1 MNSIKIK
8 IILHKIL
15 LFILFFALI
24 SLVIEIAFFNKN
36 YFYNKINSSN
46 GQLSFDYYWV
56 RHLAV
61 FLILDL
67 AFLIQRK
74 KINLKNLKPY
84 LAVFFMFIN
93 IIPGIAFL
101 SKYFFLFLSFILFL
115 YIKSDLNFWKYRHL
129 LYKNLYIIVFFIVLF
144 ILFYPL
150 LFKEGYVYDPLLS
163 FTKLPGYRL
172 SHVSSILR
180 KRETAGGA
188 SDLFDAF
195 LPQWEYTYQAVRAG
209 YFPLWRFN
217 KGLGEPHHSNY
228 HPEELISFIVE
239 PSQALTLRVLLKLF
253 LSMMGMFFLL
263 QALKIH
269 NLLSIIG
276 GLGYSLSGFIIGWL
290 HGPQSSVCY
299 HIPFLFLFMIKYLRL
314 KETKFLFYFA
324 LWSILTIYVGFIA
337 IAGYAFYG
345 VGLFLIL
352 FYLFDKQ
359 KLSIKIKELFKISL
373 YWILGI
379 ITMSFNFIPLYY
391 AFFVNKNIDITYR
404 RIGHIPFLAPK
415 YFKNIL
421 FPFYCGWKITPEIR
435 PYVSSILLLF
445 LAAGFIL
452 FVPKL
457 IKFEPEVI
465 DREKYYISFLLLL
478 IPFMMAMFGLF
489 PFYQLSCKFPVL
501 KSSPLH
507 RLQSMTS
514 FILVILGIKGI
525 DMFIQS
531 YHRFLKVYKRRKWL
545 FLTATGS
552 LWLICV
558 LVAASSILSEGN
570 EKYSTIYPVFLFSSF
585 VILAF
590 QISIFLRKK
599 YIFFLLSL
607 LILVSGDVIIQNR
620 RYLPVNKEEYFIT
633 KLKVPLIDFVKRN
646 SENYD
651 GVLVF
656 DSNYNINGTLGN
668 YDLREK
674 IVHKFYE
681 IDHKK
686 LIIDTFSAKSFKSP
700 TAPALESR
708 FTDFN
713 SSFIQ
718 LLGVKFLIFRYN
730 FEGHNLPSYF
740 RSVYNNLDG
749 KVYEN
754 ILYKKRKGIFFGRPK
769 YFDTNKKDEVIKD
782 IKSMDYSR
790 YVYIERRKKID
801 LNCLNYKDNMS
812 CDIDIIK
819 YTPNEVVYKYKA
831 NSDGLLTFPEAYDKS
846 WSVTVNRKK
855 TKVLRTNLI
864 FRGVA
869 IRKGK
874 GLIVFKYHI
883 PKNFK
888 IFVLIGLIALICLII
903 LYNSS
908 VQRSK
913 NSIYS

>member
-8 IILHKIL
+8 IILYKIL

-46 GQLSFDYYWV
+46 GQPSFDYYWV

-74 KINLKNLKPY
+74 KINLRNLKPY
-84 LAVFFMFIN
+84 SAVFLMFIN

-101 SKYFFLFLSFILFL
+101 SKYLFLFLSFILFL
-115 YIKSDLNFWKYRHL
+115 YIKSNFNFWEYKHL

-144 ILFYPL
+144 ILFFPL
-150 LFKEGYVYDPLLS
+150 LFKEGYVYNPLLL

-172 SHVSSILR
+172 SNVSHISGL
-180 KRETAGGA
+180 RETAGGA

-195 LPQWEYTYQAVRAG
+195 LPQWEYTYRTLREG
-209 YFPLWRFN
+209 NFPLWRFN
-217 KGLGEPHHSNY
+217 KGLGEPHHRNY
-228 HPEELISFIVE
+228 HPEELISFIID

-253 LSMMGMFFLL
+253 LSMVGMFFLL
-263 QALKIH
+263 RALKIH
-269 NLLSIIG
+269 NMLSIIG
-276 GLGYSLSGFIIGWL
+276 GIAYSLSGFIVGWL

-299 HIPFLFLFMIKYLRL
+299 HIPFLFFFMIKYLRS

-324 LWSILTIYVGFIA
+324 LWSSLTIYAGFIA
-337 IAGYAFYG
+337 IAGYSFYG

-352 FYLFDKQ
+352 FYLFDKHRLFQ
-359 KLSIKIKELFKISL
+359 KIKELFKISL
-373 YWILGI
+373 YWMLGI
-379 ITMSFNFIPLYY
+379 ITVSFHFIPLYY
-391 AFFVNKNIDITYR
+391 TFFISKNIDITYR
-404 RIGHIPFLAPK
+404 KIGQVSFLSPK
-415 YFKNIL
+415 YFINIF
-421 FPFYCGWKITPEIR
+421 FPFYYGWKITPEIR

-445 LAAGFIL
+445 LIL
-452 FVPKL
+452 GVVFLILKL
-457 IKFEPEVI
+457 MKFERKFI
-465 DREKYYISFLLLL
+465 DKEKYYILFLLLL
-478 IPFMMAMFGLF
+478 IPFMMAMFGIF
-489 PFYQLSCKFPVL
+489 PFYQLSCNLPIL
-501 KSSPLH
+501 NSSPLH
-507 RLQSMTS
+507 RLQSMTC
-514 FILVILGIKGI
+514 FILIILGVKGGEL
-525 DMFIQS
+525 FIQS
-531 YHRFLKVYKRRKWL
+531 YHKFLEVYKKRKWL
-545 FLTATGS
+545 FLTVTGS

-558 LVAASSILSEGN
+558 LVAVSSILSDGD
-570 EKYSTIYPVFLFSSF
+570 EKYSTIYPVFILLSS

-590 QISIFLRKK
+590 QLLVFLKKK
-599 YIFFLLSL
+599 YIFFLVTL
-607 LILVSGDVIIQNR
+607 LILVSVETIVQNR
-620 RYLPVNKEEYFIT
+620 RYLSVSKEQYFIT
-633 KLKVPLIDFVKRN
+633 KIKVPLIDFVKIH
-646 SENYD
+646 SERYD

-681 IDHKK
+681 VDYKK

-700 TAPALESR
+700 TAPALESK

-718 LLGVKFLIFRYN
+718 LLGVKYLIFRHE
-730 FEGHNLPSYF
+730 FEGNSLPPYY
-740 RSVYNNLDG
+740 RMVYNSLDG

-754 ILYKKRKGIFFGRPK
+754 ILYQKTKGIFFCKPK
-769 YFDTNKKDEVIKD
+769 YFEPHNKNEVIRY

-790 YVYIERRKKID
+790 YVYIDSEKKID
-801 LNCLNYKDNMS
+801 LNYKDNMS
-812 CDIDIIK
+812 CYIDIVR

-831 NSDGLLTFPEAYDKS
+831 KSDGILTFPEAYDKS
-846 WSVTVNRKK
+846 WSVIVNRKK
-855 TKVLRTNLI
+855 TEVLRTNLI

-874 GLIVFKYHI
+874 GLIIFRYHI
-883 PKNFK
+883 PKDFK
-888 IFVLIGLIALICLII
+888 IFGLIGLISLLSLLAIYIFSVHKKTCLF
-903 LYNSS
+903 SS
-908 VQRSK
+908 
-913 NSIYS
+913 